1 MKLDIRIITK
11 YEDLE
16 LEKFSRVWRLL
27 NNDFINPIKY
37 DSKEPV
43 KRTYN
48 ESAFEDAFNLLLDYE
63 MLIVYGKKK
72 TSITVMPWDSI
83 VEWGFKIDLDPNE
96 SNIGQII
103 KILLEFDS
111 YNPIIYG
118 RLTENKEH
126 DHKHKMVKESSYGWR
141 GVASRDF
148 FNFLP
153 GIYWLNIFGKELL
166 SSLEDFNSSIEGLNK
181 INLKSGGII
190 FYLKQEMND
199 MNLGIRI
206 EEENRIKKKIGEQFF
221 FEKDNMMN
229 NPSHPKEFIKF
240 LNDLES

>member
-72 TSITVMPWDSI
+72 GSGAITLQKTKTAI
-83 VEWGFKIDLDPNE
+83 V
-96 SNIGQII
+96 IGHTKEGYPQG
-103 KILLEFDS
+103 DV
-111 YNPIIYG
+111 
-118 RLTENKEH
+118 NK
-126 DHKHKMVKESSYGWR
+126 
-141 GVASRDF
+141 GVA
-148 FNFLP
+148 
-153 GIYWLNIFGKELL
+153 
-166 SSLEDFNSSIEGLNK
+166 
-181 INLKSGGII
+181 II
-190 FYLKQEMND
+190 ADY
-199 MNLGIRI
+199 
-206 EEENRIKKKIGEQFF
+206 
-221 FEKDNMMN
+221 
-229 NPSHPKEFIKF
+229 
-240 LNDLES
+240 LESLGM